1 MHVIQWSQF
10 LSGYS
15 LIVCYIVLGS
25 LNGFLEVE
33 IMVAPR
39 NLHLVSSHT
48 TEKACFSAHFNKDG
62 KLLISSGDSVH
73 TYSPELMK
81 IEKTLIPNCEPN
93 HHITAVVSA
102 YGENE
107 TYLLSQQTDR
117 RVVGYTTDREPWVR
131 EFEFEMKGGRVSQL
145 AVSPEYIVT
154 TRHSSLVLYH
164 RVTNRSVTRSLSQPP
179 RQVLFDHTNCL
190 LVSFASCVKKYRIK
204 NKVDEL
210 LELWSCDVHLDYS
223 LTIMKHGMIVAANK
237 EVLFII
243 SEQGVVNIIPLLQIM
258 IITEVVNF

>member
-39 NLHLVSSHT
+39 NLHLVSTHT